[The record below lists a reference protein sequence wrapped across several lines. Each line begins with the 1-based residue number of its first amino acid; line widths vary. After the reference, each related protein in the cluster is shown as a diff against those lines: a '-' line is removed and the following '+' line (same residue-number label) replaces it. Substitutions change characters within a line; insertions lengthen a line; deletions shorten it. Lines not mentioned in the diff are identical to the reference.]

1 MKRSGKETQEFA
13 DLPPGFPV
21 TVDKKLKVVN
31 LKEEEVDM
39 DDGGVPDVPDVS
51 VENPHWKVGDGMTT
65 VHGKPDYVIGQIA
78 LVDKGLEGVDQRYD
92 IVIFDTT
99 GKERGRLHVIKR

>member
-1 MKRSGKETQEFA
+1 MKRTGVCGKGTQEFA

-21 TVDKKLKVVN
+21 MSQDVPGDSVT
-31 LKEEEVDM
+31 DM
-39 DDGGVPDVPDVS
+39 PGDGVPDVPDVS

-78 LVDKGLEGVDQRYD
+78 LVDTGLEGGDQRYD